1 MVKGRAAGAENHL
14 VGLLR
19 RHLGDAT
26 LLALALV
33 LSVRAA
39 FSATSTGDYRSD
51 AQPALSALLHGNLHA
66 FGLARPAM
74 GDLSL
79 LVRAPFAALA
89 YLGDATTL
97 SIYRWGA
104 LPCVVSVALLG
115 LWLARVARSRGV
127 GLVGQLLIVALS
139 VLNPLTSSAI
149 ALGHPE
155 ELLTASLCVGALV
168 AALKQRAVLTMVLLG
183 LALACKQWSVVT
195 ILPTLFALERGRFRA
210 LVGTAVAALVTAPE
224 VAGSPSTYLRN
235 QLFLAHEH
243 LSESSVWSWWW
254 PFGSNGTRYVLIE
267 GTEVPVTLHRF
278 PKALIASLH
287 SLIIVLDAVIA
298 VVIAKVRGLPLRRD
312 DAFALMAVVLLL
324 RCALDNQTM
333 PYYHAPLFLDLLAWD
348 AFTAKRL
355 PLRALSG
362 ALLSWLVFD
371 RLTPSFLGAAAP
383 SSILYG
389 MSAAVV
395 LALLVRSF
403 ITTSPP
409 SHQRIAGRLSLPA

>member
-1 MVKGRAAGAENHL
+1 
-14 VGLLR
+14 
-19 RHLGDAT
+19 
-26 LLALALV
+26 V

-39 FSATSTGDYRSD
+39 FSATSTGDYRFD
-51 AQPALSALLHGNLHA
+51 AQPALTALLHGNLHA
-66 FGLARPAM
+66 FALARPAM

-79 LVRAPFAALA
+79 LVRAPFAELA
-89 YLGDATTL
+89 YRGDATTL
-97 SIYRWGA
+97 SVYRWGA
-104 LPCVVSVALLG
+104 LPCVLSVALLG
-115 LWLARVARSRGV
+115 LWLARIARSRGV

-155 ELLTASLCVGALV
+155 ELLTASLCIGALV
-168 AALKQRAVLTMVLLG
+168 AALKQRAVLTIVLLG

-210 LVGTAVAALVTAPE
+210 LVGALAVAALVTVPE
-224 VAGSPSTYLRN
+224 VVGSPSTYLRN

-243 LSESSVWSWWW
+243 MTESSVWSWWW

-267 GTEVPVTLHRF
+267 GARVPVTLHRF
-278 PKALIASLH
+278 PRALLASLH
-287 SLIIVLDAVIA
+287 SLIIILDAVIA

-348 AFTAKRL
+348 ALTAKRL

-389 MSAAVV
+389 ISAAVV

-409 SHQRIAGRLSLPA
+409 SRQRIAGRLSLSA

>member
-1 MVKGRAAGAENHL
+1 MGP
-14 VGLLR
+14 LR

-39 FSATSTGDYRSD
+39 FSATSTGDYRFD
-51 AQPALSALLHGNLHA
+51 AQPALTALLHGNLHA
-66 FGLARPAM
+66 FALARPAM

-79 LVRAPFAALA
+79 LVRAPFAELA
-89 YLGDATTL
+89 YRGDATTL
-97 SIYRWGA
+97 SVYRWGA
-104 LPCVVSVALLG
+104 LPCVLSVALLG
-115 LWLARVARSRGV
+115 LWLARIARSRGV

-155 ELLTASLCVGALV
+155 ELLTASLCIGALV
-168 AALKQRAVLTMVLLG
+168 AALKQRAVLTIVLLG

-210 LVGTAVAALVTAPE
+210 LVGALAVAALVTVPE
-224 VAGSPSTYLRN
+224 VVGSPSTYLRN

-243 LSESSVWSWWW
+243 MTESSVWSWWW

-267 GTEVPVTLHRF
+267 GARVPVTLHRF
-278 PKALIASLH
+278 PRALLASLH
-287 SLIIVLDAVIA
+287 SLIIILDAVIA

-348 AFTAKRL
+348 ALTAKRL

-389 MSAAVV
+389 ISAAVV

-409 SHQRIAGRLSLPA
+409 SRQRIAGRLSLSA